1 MPIQDT
7 TLIEVRLLNE
17 DDLKALAAGTLDVPT
32 TEAVEAYLL
41 HHPEAAGR
49 VEAYRAAQR
58 GTKAPEPHTPDPP
71 H

>member
-1 MPIQDT
+1 MQDT

-17 DDLKALAAGTLDVPT
+17 DDLEAFAAGALDAPT

-41 HHPEAAGR
+41 HHPDAAGR

-58 GTKAPEPHTPDPP
+58 GTKAPGPHTPDTR